1 MQVKPEQLISIL
13 EKQRL
18 PAVWV
23 AGDEPLLSQECCD
36 SVRQFARQQGFTERQ
51 VMHAGADFNWSDLL
65 QSASSLSLFAEQK
78 LIDLR
83 LTSAKLDPDGKQALS
98 HYVANPPDDTLLL
111 ISSPRVEKASQNT
124 KWFKAIEG
132 PLAFVQI
139 WPVKPEELPRWLG
152 RRLQARGLQA
162 DNEALALLAERV
174 EGNLLAAIQE
184 VEKLTILSESGQVD
198 SKLIARSVADSAR
211 YNVFGLLEA
220 CLAGHAARALRML
233 AHLQA
238 EGAEPLMIVNI
249 LSQELRQL
257 SVMRQAVDT
266 GQNINGVLQQQR
278 IWFNRK
284 QAVSQALQRLTLQ
297 ELSAL
302 LSIAWEVDQSVKGM
316 ALGNPWNSLADICL
330 RMASG
335 TSALA
340 LSTSQR

>member
-1 MQVKPEQLISIL
+1 
-13 EKQRL
+13 
-18 PAVWV
+18 
-23 AGDEPLLSQECCD
+23 
-36 SVRQFARQQGFTERQ
+36 
-51 VMHAGADFNWSDLL
+51 
-65 QSASSLSLFAEQK
+65 
-78 LIDLR
+78 
-83 LTSAKLDPDGKQALS
+83 
-98 HYVANPPDDTLLL
+98 
-111 ISSPRVEKASQNT
+111 
-124 KWFKAIEG
+124 
-132 PLAFVQI
+132 
-139 WPVKPEELPRWLG
+139 
-152 RRLQARGLQA
+152 
-162 DNEALALLAERV
+162 
-174 EGNLLAAIQE
+174 
-184 VEKLTILSESGQVD
+184 
-198 SKLIARSVADSAR
+198 
-211 YNVFGLLEA
+211 
-220 CLAGHAARALRML
+220 
-233 AHLQA
+233 
-238 EGAEPLMIVNI
+238 MIVNI